1 MKEITA
7 GEIDKYIEALEGL
20 VDENTAKNGKSEEEV
35 VKMLIKAL
43 ADEWLAS
50 YQYWVCKHLA
60 RGNGRCDAIDEFEQH
75 EKEEKEHA
83 EKIMLRIKE
92 LGGTPIFNPNEWQ
105 SLGNP
110 WTEVNSSSVC
120 EELDITIKAEAD
132 AIAYYEKMID
142 YCKGVDEVT
151 MRLIR
156 GILADECE
164 HKYDLEMLKEEFCG

>member
-164 HKYDLEMLKEEFCG
+164 HKYDLEMLKEEHCK

>member
-156 GILADECE
+156 GILSDECE